1 MMKRLLLVGLLLMML
16 CGAGCV
22 IIDVDEGCSFKPS
35 PTESQ
40 DVMSCDEAEVVCADV
55 HAEGLLLQ

>member
-22 IIDVDEGCSFKPS
+22 IIDVDEGYSCKPA
-35 PTESQ
+35 PTEPQ
-40 DVMSCDEAEVVCADV
+40 EVMSCDEGAVVCTDV
-55 HAEGLLLQ
+55 HAEGLLLP